1 MTVQRTTH
9 LDRPTGRSGLAR
21 KLPAAGLL
29 QRKCAC
35 GNQTVA
41 SGECEACGMKKLNLQ
56 RRTVDDQS
64 EHAEVPPIVHDVLR
78 SSGRPLDPAT
88 RAFMEP
94 RLGHDFSQVRVHTDS
109 KAAESADA
117 VNALAYTV
125 GRDVVF
131 GAGQYAPTMSEG
143 KKLLAHELTHVAQ
156 QGGMAYG
163 TQGRLTVGA
172 VDDDYEQQA
181 SQAEQMPS
189 TGLSRRASTQAWNR
203 ASAFAN
209 AGNPAAVGRLQ
220 RRVNPNFVSCNP
232 PSAAIAAITGPDP
245 AGTITAAN
253 ARAIEL
259 LGNVI
264 DELQATRNNIVAGAE
279 PSFPTISDGVA
290 QALQDRFHMDAS
302 DRNIWTRRG
311 EGTVDVLIRRFRG
324 ARQILA
330 DGAMRY
336 QCLGGAAI
344 NFTFGGATCAGPGC
358 TGDVRAVSCE
368 GVSQLILCA
377 PFWSDGADDQ
387 ASTLMHECFHIYFG
401 FIGDTGNL
409 TNAHCY
415 EQFVSD
421 FNGVAVPGIFAG
433 SCP

>member
-1 MTVQRTTH
+1 MNREIGT
-9 LDRPTGRSGLAR
+9 RSSQPLQSASRSMAR
-21 KLPAAGLL
+21 L
-29 QRKCAC
+29 QRKCDC
-35 GNQTVA
+35 GNHMIGGGKCADCNT
-41 SGECEACGMKKLNLQ
+41 EERRLQ
-56 RRTVDDQS
+56 RASMRAHGTS
-64 EHAEVPPIVHDVLR
+64 AGEEVPSVVHDVLR
-78 SSGRPLDPAT
+78 SSGQPLDSAT

-94 RLGHDFSQVRVHTDS
+94 RFGHDFSQVRVHTDA
-109 KAAESADA
+109 KAAESAQA

-131 GAGQYAPTMSEG
+131 GAAQYAPTMNEG
-143 KKLLAHELTHVAQ
+143 KKLLAHELTHVVQ
-156 QGGMAYG
+156 QGGMAYDP
-163 TQGRLTVGA
+163 QEKLTLGA
-172 VDDDYEQQA
+172 VDNHSEQQA
-181 SQAEQMPS
+181 GEAEQITS
-189 TGLSRRASTQAWNR
+189 TDSSPRAPTQAWNPASSIAKPGTPVAAR
-203 ASAFAN
+203 A
-209 AGNPAAVGRLQ
+209 LQ
-220 RRVNPNFVSCNP
+220 RRVNPNLVSCNP

-245 AGTITAAN
+245 VGPITAAN

-264 DELQATRNNIVAGAE
+264 DELQATRDNIVAGAD
-279 PSFPTISDGVA
+279 PSFPTVSDGVA

-311 EGTVDVLIRRFRG
+311 EGTIDVLIRRFRG

-344 NFTFGGATCAGPGC
+344 TFTGGARCAGPAC
-358 TGDVRAVSCE
+358 TGGTRAVSCE
-368 GVSQLILCA
+368 GASLLVLCA
-377 PFWSDGADDQ
+377 PFWSDAADDQ
-387 ASTLMHECFHIYFG
+387 AATLMHECFHIYFG

-409 TNAHCY
+409 ANAHCY

-421 FNGVAVPGIFAG
+421 FNAVAVPAVFAG